1 MTNKVPV
8 LVTGG
13 AGYIGSHAVLAL
25 QDAGWPVVVL
35 DNLVTG
41 FRPGG
46 AGSGRKDAGD
56 RDHRRPDEPASDHIS
71 GNRLSRGRPEVAAR

>member
-1 MTNKVPV
+1 MSEKFPI

-25 QDAGWPVVVL
+25 RDAGWPVVVI

-41 FRPGG
+41 FRWAVPEGVGFVEADIGDAAAVSAAKRTPG
-46 AGSGRKDAGD
+46 A
-56 RDHRRPDEPASDHIS
+56 HRWDWHPSP
-71 GNRLSRGRPEVAAR
+71 